1 MESHLIQLTSAAQK
15 HGNLNLSTCGFN
27 FFPND
32 VFGGSTRENPGK
44 EITIKAEGI
53 DQPIKKRHKR
63 ERDRTKNNNG
73 LRTDLAKFVHNG
85 R

>member
-32 VFGGSTRENPGK
+32 VLGGSTRENPGM

-53 DQPIKKRHKR
+53 EQPIEADITRKR
-63 ERDRTKNNNG
+63 
-73 LRTDLAKFVHNG
+73 
-85 R
+85 